1 MDLLQEF
8 EAAIEIEFAKNLQ
21 DFEEQQRLPL
31 DERVA
36 KGVTMTNLQV
46 EMEFYDGLPN
56 PYCVPLQGSN
66 KYIMNVKVFCDNNIS
81 KFKEGNSIVLSNGPY
96 RFEMDIK
103 EDSTED
109 STENFILSHKS
120 YYHMNRYPNIDSINY
135 PKNNWDIN
143 GVNVDVSTK
152 LLLTAAE
159 VLQKNETTRLKI
171 ENFLNGRTKNTY
183 QGYSQKVGYLNDS
196 QNTAYLNAI
205 NASDYCIIQGP
216 PGTGKTET
224 IGNIVKHL
232 VDCGLKVF
240 VTAPTHTAINNCLNA
255 VASKIQDNTKVIKIG
270 EKASNKEVQEN
281 PFVAKKER
289 VTHSG
294 YVNNENFSQKGI
306 AIGSTAYSL
315 CYPGSKKLDGWK
327 FDVCI
332 IDEAAQ
338 LSIPLSIAA
347 MCRTGKYVFVG
358 DHKQLDPIIPKG
370 SNNEMFAES
379 VFSRLARIYPNEIN
393 LLNTT
398 YRLNQSLMKIPNTLF
413 YNNLLQSA
421 NSTYEDNKRYKGNHH
436 AEILNSEPHKLIL
449 HNVFDSNGRSPH
461 EAKLVAELVSDLLQ
475 NCVNIK
481 DIGIMSPFRAQVR
494 EIKKELKKMLPRSIS
509 KPFDTLLV
517 DTVDGM
523 QGQERDYIIY
533 SYANSHPLRSMR
545 RLDFF
550 YSPNRLNVAITRAI
564 KKCFVISNYKV
575 FDIIDEEL
583 KDQEEYRAIK
593 DSLEIF
599 KRYKSMAS
607 TVEINQTNEDE
618 W

>member
-1 MDLLQEF
+1 MDVLKEF
-8 EAAIEIEFAKNLQ
+8 QAAIEIEFAKNLE
-21 DFEEQQRLPL
+21 DFKEQQKLPL

-36 KGVTMTNLQV
+36 KGVTMTNLRV
-46 EMEFYDGLPN
+46 EMEFFEGLPN
-56 PYCVPLQGSN
+56 QWCHPLPAPQ
-66 KYIMNVKVFCDNNIS
+66 KYISSVKIFCDNNIS
-81 KFKEGNSIVLSNGPY
+81 KFKEGNPVRLSYGN
-96 RFEMDIK
+96 REFIMEV
-103 EDSTED
+103 EED
-109 STENFILSHKS
+109 STENFILK
-120 YYHMNRYPNIDSINY
+120 PNDFNVSSCYIEYSSFPKTNWEINTE
-135 PKNNWDIN
+135 KVDI
-143 GVNVDVSTK
+143 GTK
-152 LLLTAAE
+152 LLLTAAD
-159 VLQKNETTRLKI
+159 VLKNNPTTLLKI
-171 ENFLNGRTKNTY
+171 ENFLNGRTKNIY
-183 QGYSQKVGYLNDS
+183 QDYSQKVGYLNDS
-196 QNTAYLNAI
+196 QNAAYLKAI
-205 NASDYCIIQGP
+205 NASDFCIIQGP

-255 VASKIQDNTKVIKIG
+255 VASKIKDNTKVIKIG

-281 PFVAKKER
+281 PFIAKKSR
-289 VTHSG
+289 VTYSG
-294 YVNNENFSQKGI
+294 YLGNPNFSQKGI

-347 MCRTGKYVFVG
+347 MCRTGKYIFVG

-379 VFSRLARIYPNEIN
+379 IFSRLARIYPNEIN
-393 LLNTT
+393 LLNTS
-398 YRLNQSLMKIPNTLF
+398 YRLNKSLMKIPNTLF

-421 NSTYEDNKRYKGNHH
+421 STTQEDNSRYQGNHH
-436 AEILNSEPHKLIL
+436 VEILNSDSHKLIL
-449 HNVFDSNGRSPH
+449 HNVFDGNHRSPH
-461 EAKLVAELVSDLLQ
+461 EAKLVAELVADLLQ
-475 NCVNIK
+475 NGVNIK

-494 EIKKELKKMLPRSIS
+494 EIKKEVKKVLPRSLS

-523 QGQERDYIIY
+523 QGQEREYIIY
-533 SYANSHPLRSMR
+533 SFANSHPLESMR

-583 KDQEEYRAIK
+583 RDHEEYEAIK

>member
-1 MDLLQEF
+1 MDVLKEF
-8 EAAIEIEFAKNLQ
+8 QDAIEIEFDKNLE
-21 DFEEQQRLPL
+21 DFKEQRKLPL

-36 KGVTMTNLQV
+36 KGITMTNLRV
-46 EMEFYDGLPN
+46 EMDFYVGTPN
-56 PYCVPLQGSN
+56 QWCYPLSGSEE
-66 KYIMNVKVFCDNNIS
+66 YILSVKIFCDNNIS
-81 KFKEGNSIVLSNGPY
+81 KFKEGSSVVLSNGSY
-96 RFEMDIK
+96 RFEMDI
-103 EDSTED
+103 EED
-109 STENFILSHKS
+109 STENFILK
-120 YYHMNRYPNIDSINY
+120 PNDFNVKYCFIDSDNY
-135 PKNNWDIN
+135 PKNNWEVNAINTDI
-143 GVNVDVSTK
+143 GTK

-159 VLQKNETTRLKI
+159 VLKNNRTTLLKI
-171 ENFLNGRTKNTY
+171 ENFLNGKTKNNY
-183 QGYSQKVGYLNDS
+183 QGNSQIVGYLNES

-205 NASDYCIIQGP
+205 NASDFCMIQGP

-232 VDCGLKVF
+232 VDCGLRVF

-255 VASKIQDNTKVIKIG
+255 VASKIVDNTKVIKIG

-281 PFVAKKER
+281 PHVTKKSR
-289 VTHSG
+289 VTYAS
-294 YVNNENFSQKGI
+294 YANNANYSQRGI

-315 CYPGSKKLDGWK
+315 CYPGSKKLDGWE

-347 MCRTGKYVFVG
+347 MCRTKKYIFVG

-370 SNNEMFAES
+370 SNNEMFDES
-379 VFSRLARIYPNEIN
+379 IFSRLARIYPSEIN
-393 LLNTT
+393 LLNTS
-398 YRLNQSLMKIPNTLF
+398 YRLNNSLMKIPNTLF
-413 YNNLLQSA
+413 YDNLLHSA
-421 NSTYEDNKRYKGNHH
+421 STTLEDNTRYQGIYH

-449 HNVFDSNGRSPH
+449 HNVFDGNQRSKH

-475 NCVNIK
+475 NGVNIK
-481 DIGIMSPFRAQVR
+481 EIGIMSPFRAQVR
-494 EIKKELKKMLPRSIS
+494 EIKYEVKKVLPNSLS

-523 QGQERDYIIY
+523 QGQERNYIIY
-533 SYANSHPLRSMR
+533 SFANSHPLESMR

-575 FDIIDEEL
+575 FDIMDDEL
-583 KDQEEYRAIK
+583 RDHQEYDAIK
-593 DSLEIF
+593 ENLEIF

-607 TVEINQTNEDE
+607 IVEVNQTDE
-618 W
+618 AKW

>member
-1 MDLLQEF
+1 MDVLKEF
-8 EAAIEIEFAKNLQ
+8 QAAIEIEFAKNLK
-21 DFEEQQRLPL
+21 DFEDLKKLPL

-36 KGVTMTNLQV
+36 KGVTMNNLRV
-46 EMEFYDGLPN
+46 EMDFFDGLPN
-56 PYCVPLQGSN
+56 QWCNPLPGSQE
-66 KYIMNVKVFCDNNIS
+66 YILSVKIFCDNNIS
-81 KFKEGNSIVLSNGPY
+81 KFKEGSSVVLSNGSY
-96 RFEMDIK
+96 RFEMDI
-103 EDSTED
+103 EED
-109 STENFILSHKS
+109 STENFILK
-120 YYHMNRYPNIDSINY
+120 PNDFNVKHCYIDSDNY
-135 PKNNWDIN
+135 PKNNWEINAINTDI
-143 GVNVDVSTK
+143 STK

-159 VLQKNETTRLKI
+159 VLKNNQTTLVKI
-171 ENFLNGRTKNTY
+171 ENFLNGRKKNTY
-183 QGYSQKVGYLNDS
+183 QGFLQEVGYLNAS
-196 QNTAYLNAI
+196 QNKAYLKAI
-205 NASDYCIIQGP
+205 NSSDFCIIQGP

-232 VDCGLKVF
+232 VDSGLKVF

-255 VASKIQDNTKVIKIG
+255 VASKIKDNTKVIKIG

-281 PFVAKKER
+281 PYVGKKSR
-289 VTHSG
+289 VTYAG
-294 YVNNENFSQKGI
+294 YVNNANYSQKGI

-347 MCRTGKYVFVG
+347 MCRTGKYIFVG

-379 VFSRLARIYPNEIN
+379 IFSRLARIYPNEIN
-393 LLNTT
+393 LLNTS
-398 YRLNQSLMKIPNTLF
+398 YRLNKSLIKIPNTLF
-413 YNNLLQSA
+413 YNNLLESA
-421 NSTYEDNKRYKGNHH
+421 TTTQEDNATYQGNYH
-436 AEILNSEPHKLIL
+436 AEILNSQPHKLIL
-449 HNVFDSNGRSPH
+449 HNVFDASGRSPH

-475 NCVNIK
+475 NGVNIK

-494 EIKKELKKMLPRSIS
+494 EIKKEVKKVLPKSIS

-523 QGQERDYIIY
+523 QGQERSYIIY
-533 SYANSHPLRSMR
+533 SFANSHPLESMR

-583 KDQEEYRAIK
+583 RDHEEYDEIK
-593 DSLEIF
+593 GSLDVF
-599 KRYKSMAS
+599 KRYKALAS
-607 TVEINQTNEDE
+607 IVEINQTDE
-618 W
+618 TEW

>member
-1 MDLLQEF
+1 MDVLKEF
-8 EAAIEIEFAKNLQ
+8 QAAIEIEFAKNLK
-21 DFEEQQRLPL
+21 DFEEQKRLPL

-36 KGVTMTNLQV
+36 KGVTMTNLRV

-56 PYCVPLQGSN
+56 QWCNPLPGS
-66 KYIMNVKVFCDNNIS
+66 KEYISSVKIFCDNNIS
-81 KFKEGNSIVLSNGPY
+81 KFKEGSSVVLSNGSY
-96 RFEMDIK
+96 RFEMDI
-103 EDSTED
+103 EED
-109 STENFILSHKS
+109 STENFILK
-120 YYHMNRYPNIDSINY
+120 PNDFNVKHCYIDSDSY
-135 PKNNWDIN
+135 PKNNWEINAINTDI
-143 GVNVDVSTK
+143 STK

-159 VLQKNETTRLKI
+159 VLKNKQSTLLKI

-183 QGYSQKVGYLNDS
+183 QGFSQEVVYLNAS
-196 QNTAYLNAI
+196 QNKAYLKAI
-205 NASDYCIIQGP
+205 NASDFCIIQGP

-232 VDCGLKVF
+232 VDSGLKVF

-255 VASKIQDNTKVIKIG
+255 VATKIKDNTKVIKIG

-281 PFVAKKER
+281 PLVGKKSR
-289 VTHSG
+289 VTFAG
-294 YVNNENFSQKGI
+294 YINNANYSQKGI

-347 MCRTGKYVFVG
+347 MCRTGKYIFVG

-379 VFSRLARIYPNEIN
+379 IFSRLARIYPNDIN
-393 LLNTT
+393 LLNTC
-398 YRLNQSLMKIPNTLF
+398 YRLNKSLIKIPNTLF
-413 YNNLLQSA
+413 YNNLLESA
-421 NSTYEDNKRYKGNHH
+421 TTTQEDNATYQGNHH
-436 AEILNSEPHKLIL
+436 AEILNSEPHQLIL
-449 HNVFDSNGRSPH
+449 HNVFDASGRSPH

-475 NCVNIK
+475 NGVNIK

-494 EIKKELKKMLPRSIS
+494 EIKKEVKKVLPKSIS

-523 QGQERDYIIY
+523 QGQERNYIIY
-533 SYANSHPLRSMR
+533 SFANSHPLESMR

-575 FDIIDEEL
+575 FDIIDDEL
-583 KDQEEYRAIK
+583 RGHEEYNEIK
-593 DSLEIF
+593 NSLEVF
-599 KRYKSMAS
+599 KRYKAMAS
-607 TVEINQTNEDE
+607 SVEINQTDNTE

>member
-1 MDLLQEF
+1 MDVLKEF
-8 EAAIEIEFAKNLQ
+8 QAAIEIEFAKTLE
-21 DFEEQQRLPL
+21 DYEEQQKLPL

-36 KGVTMTNLQV
+36 KGVTMTNLRV
-46 EMEFYDGLPN
+46 EMEFFDELPN
-56 PYCVPLQGSN
+56 PWCAPLPESQ
-66 KYIMNVKVFCDNNIS
+66 KYISSVKIFCDNNIS
-81 KFKEGNSIVLSNGPY
+81 KFKEGNPVRLSYGS
-96 RFEMDIK
+96 REFIMEV
-103 EDSTED
+103 EED
-109 STENFILSHKS
+109 STENFILK
-120 YYHMNRYPNIDSINY
+120 PNDFNVSSCYIEYSSY
-135 PKNNWDIN
+135 PKTNWEINTEKVDI
-143 GVNVDVSTK
+143 GTK
-152 LLLTAAE
+152 LLLTAAD
-159 VLQKNETTRLKI
+159 VLKNNPATLLKI

-183 QGYSQKVGYLNDS
+183 QSYSQKVDYLNNS
-196 QNTAYLNAI
+196 QNTAYLKAI
-205 NASDYCIIQGP
+205 NASDFCIIQGP

-224 IGNIVKHL
+224 IGNIVKYL

-255 VASKIQDNTKVIKIG
+255 VASKIKDNTKVIKIG

-281 PFVAKKER
+281 PFIAKKSR
-289 VTHSG
+289 VTYSG
-294 YVNNENFSQKGI
+294 YLGNPNFSQKGV

-347 MCRTGKYVFVG
+347 MCRTGKYIFVG

-379 VFSRLARIYPNEIN
+379 IFSRLARIYPNEIN
-393 LLNTT
+393 LLNTS
-398 YRLNQSLMKIPNTLF
+398 YRLNKSLIKIPNALF

-421 NSTYEDNKRYKGNHH
+421 STTQEDNTKYQGNHS
-436 AEILNSEPHKLIL
+436 EILNSDSHKLIL
-449 HNVFDSNGRSPH
+449 HNVFDGNHRSPH
-461 EAKLVAELVSDLLQ
+461 EAKLVAELVSDLLL
-475 NCVNIK
+475 NGVNIK

-494 EIKKELKKMLPRSIS
+494 EIKKEVKKVLPRSIP

-533 SYANSHPLRSMR
+533 SFANSHPLESKR

-583 KDQEEYRAIK
+583 RDHEEYEAIK
-593 DSLEIF
+593 DSLDIF

-607 TVEINQTNEDE
+607 TVEVNQTDSTE

>member
-1 MDLLQEF
+1 MDVLKEF
-8 EAAIEIEFAKNLQ
+8 QAAIEIEFAKNLE
-21 DFEEQQRLPL
+21 DYKEQQKLPL

-36 KGVTMTNLQV
+36 KGVTMTNLRI
-46 EMEFYDGLPN
+46 EIEFYEGLPN
-56 PYCVPLQGSN
+56 QWCHRLPESQ
-66 KYIMNVKVFCDNNIS
+66 KYISSVKIFCDNNIS
-81 KFKEGNSIVLSNGPY
+81 KFKEGNPVRLSYGN
-96 RFEMDIK
+96 REFIMEV
-103 EDSTED
+103 EED
-109 STENFILSHKS
+109 STENFILK
-120 YYHMNRYPNIDSINY
+120 PNDFNLSSCYIEYATY
-135 PKNNWDIN
+135 PKNNWEINTEKVDI
-143 GVNVDVSTK
+143 GTK

-159 VLQKNETTRLKI
+159 VLKNNPATLQKI

-196 QNTAYLNAI
+196 QNTAYLKAI
-205 NASDYCIIQGP
+205 NASDFCIIQGP

-232 VDCGLKVF
+232 VDSGLKVF
-240 VTAPTHTAINNCLNA
+240 VTANTHTAINNCLNA
-255 VASKIQDNTKVIKIG
+255 VASKIKDNTKVIKIG

-281 PFVAKKER
+281 PYVAKKSR
-289 VTHSG
+289 VTYAG
-294 YVNNENFSQKGI
+294 YINNANYSQKGI

-347 MCRTGKYVFVG
+347 MCRTGKYIFVG

-379 VFSRLARIYPNEIN
+379 IFSRLARIYPNEIN
-393 LLNTT
+393 LLNTS
-398 YRLNQSLMKIPNTLF
+398 YRLNKSLMKIPNTLF
-413 YNNLLQSA
+413 YQDLLQSSA
-421 NSTYEDNKRYKGNHH
+421 TTQEDNTRYQGNHH
-436 AEILNSEPHKLIL
+436 PEILNSEAHKLIL
-449 HNVFDSNGRSPH
+449 HNVFDGNHRSKH
-461 EAKLVAELVSDLLQ
+461 EAKLVAKLVSDLLQ
-475 NCVNIK
+475 NGVNIK
-481 DIGIMSPFRAQVR
+481 DIGIMSPYRAQVR
-494 EIKKELKKMLPRSIS
+494 EIKNEVKKIIPSTIS
-509 KPFDTLLV
+509 KPFDSMLV

-523 QGQERDYIIY
+523 QGQERNYIIY
-533 SYANSHPLRSMR
+533 SFANSHPLESMR

-575 FDIIDEEL
+575 FDIIDDEL
-583 KDQEEYRAIK
+583 REHAEYNEIK
-593 DSLEIF
+593 ESLDVF
-599 KRYKSMAS
+599 KRYKAMVS
-607 TVEINQTNEDE
+607 TAEINQIDNPD

>member
-1 MDLLQEF
+1 MDVLKEF
-8 EAAIEIEFAKNLQ
+8 QAAIEIEFAKNLE
-21 DFEEQQRLPL
+21 DFKEQQKLPL

-36 KGVTMTNLQV
+36 KGVTMTNLSV
-46 EMEFYDGLPN
+46 EMEFYDDVPN
-56 PYCVPLQGSN
+56 QYCRQLSGSN
-66 KYIMNVKVFCDNNIS
+66 EYIFNVKIICDNNIS
-81 KFKEGNSIVLSNGPY
+81 KFKEGSSVVLSNGSY
-96 RFEMDIK
+96 RFEMDI
-103 EDSTED
+103 EED
-109 STENFILSHKS
+109 STENFILKS
-120 YYHMNRYPNIDSINY
+120 NDFNVKQCYIDSNNY
-135 PKNNWDIN
+135 PKNNWEINAVNTDI
-143 GVNVDVSTK
+143 STR

-159 VLQKNETTRLKI
+159 VLKNNPTTLLKI

-183 QGYSQKVGYLNDS
+183 QGYSQKIGYLNES
-196 QNTAYLNAI
+196 QNTAYLKAI
-205 NASDYCIIQGP
+205 NASEFCIIQGP

-232 VDCGLKVF
+232 VDSGLKVF

-255 VASKIQDNTKVIKIG
+255 VASKIKDNTKVIKIG

-281 PFVAKKER
+281 PYVGKKSR
-289 VTHSG
+289 VTYAG
-294 YVNNENFSQKGI
+294 YINNASYSQKGI

-347 MCRTGKYVFVG
+347 MSRTGKYIFVG

-370 SNNEMFAES
+370 SSNEMFEES
-379 VFSRLARIYPNEIN
+379 IFSRLARIYPNEIN
-393 LLNTT
+393 LLNTS
-398 YRLNQSLMKIPNTLF
+398 YRLNKSLIRIPNALF
-413 YNNLLQSA
+413 YDNLLQSA
-421 NSTYEDNKRYKGNHH
+421 TTTQEDNTRYQGKYHT
-436 AEILNSEPHKLIL
+436 EILNSEPHKLIL
-449 HNVFDSNGRSPH
+449 HNVFDANGRSPH

-475 NCVNIK
+475 NGVNIK

-494 EIKKELKKMLPRSIS
+494 EIKKEVKKVVPRAIS

-523 QGQERDYIIY
+523 QGQERNYIIY
-533 SYANSHPLRSMR
+533 SFANSHPLESMR

-575 FDIIDEEL
+575 FDIIDDEL
-583 KDQEEYRAIK
+583 RDHEEYKAIK

-599 KRYKSMAS
+599 KRYKTMAS
-607 TVEINQTNEDE
+607 IVEINQTDNLE

>member
-1 MDLLQEF
+1 MDVLQEF
-8 EAAIEIEFAKNLQ
+8 EAAIKIEFAKNRE

-36 KGVTMTNLQV
+36 KGVTMTNLRV
-46 EMEFYDGLPN
+46 EMEFFEGLPN
-56 PYCVPLQGSN
+56 QLCHPLPVSQ
-66 KYIMNVKVFCDNNIS
+66 KYISSVKIFCDNNIS
-81 KFKEGNSIVLSNGPY
+81 KFKEGNPVRLSYGN
-96 RFEMDIK
+96 REFIMEV
-103 EDSTED
+103 EED
-109 STENFILSHKS
+109 STENFILK
-120 YYHMNRYPNIDSINY
+120 PNDFNVSSCYIEYSSY
-135 PKNNWDIN
+135 PKTNWEINTEKVDI
-143 GVNVDVSTK
+143 GTK
-152 LLLTAAE
+152 LLLTAAD
-159 VLQKNETTRLKI
+159 VLKNNPTTLFKI
-171 ENFLNGRTKNTY
+171 GNFLNGRTKNTY
-183 QGYSQKVGYLNDS
+183 QGYAQKVGYLNDS
-196 QNTAYLNAI
+196 QNTAYLKAI
-205 NASDYCIIQGP
+205 NASDFCIIQGP

-232 VDCGLKVF
+232 VDIGLKVF

-255 VASKIQDNTKVIKIG
+255 VASKIKDNTKVIKIG

-281 PFVAKKER
+281 PFIAKKSR
-289 VTHSG
+289 VTYSG
-294 YVNNENFSQKGI
+294 YLGNPNFSQKGI

-347 MCRTGKYVFVG
+347 MCRTGKYIFVG

-379 VFSRLARIYPNEIN
+379 IFSRLARIYPNEIN
-393 LLNTT
+393 LLNTS
-398 YRLNQSLMKIPNTLF
+398 YRLNKSLMKIPNTLF

-421 NSTYEDNKRYKGNHH
+421 STTQEDNSRYQGNHH
-436 AEILNSEPHKLIL
+436 VEILNSDSHKLIL
-449 HNVFDSNGRSPH
+449 HNVFDGIHRSPH

-475 NCVNIK
+475 NGVNIK

-494 EIKKELKKMLPRSIS
+494 EVKKEVKKVLPRSIS

-523 QGQERDYIIY
+523 QGQERAYIIY
-533 SYANSHPLRSMR
+533 SFANSHPLKSMR

-583 KDQEEYRAIK
+583 RDHEEYEAIK

-607 TVEINQTNEDE
+607 SVEINQTNEDE